1 MFNTQTVLSR
11 LVPLPCV
18 LLALACGSPPAPQPA
33 ARSEIAIPR
42 VDGSSQPAF
51 VITPSGYDPAAGRYP
66 LVVSLHT
73 WSNGYEQRHEEL
85 ESLVQQKGWIYLFPD
100 FRGRNDN
107 PLACGS
113 EAAQQDILDA
123 VAWAKQSYPVDEKR
137 IYLTGTSG
145 GGHMSL
151 LMAGRYPHVWT
162 AVSAWVPISDLA
174 AWYASHPG
182 DDYGEMTRASMGGP
196 PGASAAVDEEYRQ
209 RSPLTWLSAA
219 KDLPVD
225 IAAGVRDGHE
235 GSVPIRQTLEAFN
248 AIASAAGGETVS
260 EEEIQQLSAG
270 PEARLAAPKPS
281 DNELDEALGRAIYL
295 RRTAGRSRVTIF
307 EGGHEGIASAQVDW
321 LEKF

>member
-1 MFNTQTVLSR
+1 MFNSQSIPPR
-11 LVPLPCV
+11 LAAVPCV
-18 LLALACGSPPAPQPA
+18 LLALSCGPAPAPPTA
-33 ARSEIAIPR
+33 ARSEVAIPR
-42 VDGSSQPAF
+42 DDGSTQPAF
-51 VITPSGYDPAAGRYP
+51 VITPPNFDPQSGRYP

-123 VAWAKQSYPVDEKR
+123 VAWAKQTYPVDEQR
-137 IYLTGTSG
+137 VYLTGTSG

-151 LMAGRYPHVWT
+151 LMAGRYPQLWT

-174 AWYASHPG
+174 AWHEGHPS
-182 DDYGEMTRASMGGP
+182 DDYGEMMRAAAGGP
-196 PGASAAVDEEYRQ
+196 PGASAAVDQEYRK
-209 RSPLTWLSAA
+209 RSPLTWLAAA

-235 GSVPIRQTLEAFN
+235 GSVPIRQTLDAFN
-248 AIASAAGGETVS
+248 VLATAAGGETIS
-260 EEEIQQLSAG
+260 AEEIEQLSAG
-270 PEARLAAPKPS
+270 PEARLTAPKES
-281 DNELDEALGRAIYL
+281 DLEQDAALGRAIYL
-295 RRTAGRSRVTIF
+295 RRHAGRSRVTIF
-307 EGGHEGIASAQVDW
+307 EGGHEGIATAQVDW
-321 LEKF
+321 LERF